1 MLCIRMFSC
10 FSAIKFDLLQA
21 RALNGNAV
29 LGYQQHFDFEGDSGV
44 VARAYGT
51 VFRYENAFV
60 CMLYQ

>member
-1 MLCIRMFSC
+1 MDVWR
-10 FSAIKFDLLQA
+10 LLGQA

-51 VFRYENAFV
+51 VFR
-60 CMLYQ
+60 